1 MSFIKVILIGKEK
14 VRQIVKKKKAIDK
27 NVCKI

>member
-14 VRQIVKKKKAIDK
+14 VRQIVKKKAIDK

>member
-14 VRQIVKKKKAIDK
+14 VRQIVKKKKTIDK